1 MEEFSTA
8 ARTKYHNLGLNSG
21 SSGSYESKITVS
33 AGMVPPAGCEKAGVP
48 GLSPELV
55 DASSPCMSSLLPSC
69 VSISKLPPFIRTP
82 VRLE

>member
-1 MEEFSTA
+1 MQEFPTA

-21 SSGSYESKITVS
+21 SSGSYESKTTVS
-33 AGMVPPAGCEKAGVP
+33 AGVVPPAGCEKAGVP

-55 DASSPCMSSLLPSC
+55 NATSPYVSSLLPSC

-82 VRLE
+82 VRLD